1 MVAEQYFYYRVELP
15 RVDGKRRYKRVSL
28 HTSNFYEAREKIKI
42 MENGG
47 NWPFDEIRRLI
58 RNLDFEPDADS
69 NASFSPSDTMG
80 LISTFR
86 KRRKL
91 SRWNNRKNI
100 EDLLSLG
107 SVAEQYTETLLTP
120 KDRELLR
127 EFVAMKPMFEEFL
140 KRQMCL

>member
-1 MVAEQYFYYRVELP
+1 MGTKRDAKCDSKPSYLWLRNNIFYYRVELP

-86 KRRKL
+86 
-91 SRWNNRKNI
+91 N
-100 EDLLSLG
+100 
-107 SVAEQYTETLLTP
+107 AESYPDGIIAKILKICYLWV
-120 KDRELLR
+120 LLR
-127 EFVAMKPMFEEFL
+127 SNIQ
-140 KRQMCL
+140 KRY